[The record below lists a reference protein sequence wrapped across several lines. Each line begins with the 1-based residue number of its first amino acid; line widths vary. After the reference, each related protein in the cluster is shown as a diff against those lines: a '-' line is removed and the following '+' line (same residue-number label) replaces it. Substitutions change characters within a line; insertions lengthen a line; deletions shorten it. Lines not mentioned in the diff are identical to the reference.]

1 MEIRSYR
8 PDAPAEKKGRKV
20 SAGAVYAVSEAL
32 KSVLESVEEKAG
44 KTEGSAA
51 CNPKF
56 DNFGS

>member
-44 KTEGSAA
+44 KTEG
-51 CNPKF
+51 
-56 DNFGS
+56 GI